1 MGMDFYIHATA
12 GDGKSLTLK
21 EARRIEATPI
31 LRWLGVS
38 DKDIYDNTYME
49 GVFTLEQLATLKEAI
64 AYDADESR
72 NIDWDLDF
80 DWSMVH
86 VLGDQPWDNEVRS
99 ALKWATIDLIV
110 KCSDLGWTIG
120 WNFDQ

>member
-1 MGMDFYIHATA
+1 MGMDFTIYATA

-21 EARRIEATPI
+21 EARRTEATPI

-38 DKDIYDNTYME
+38 DEDICDNTYMG
-49 GVFTLEQLATLKEAI
+49 GVFTPEQIAALKEAI
-64 AYDADESR
+64 AYDAEEDL
-72 NIDWDLDF
+72 NIDWDF
-80 DWSMVH
+80 DWSTVH
-86 VLGDQPWDNEVRS
+86 VLGAQPWDDEVRS

-120 WNFDQ
+120 WHFSQ

>member
-1 MGMDFYIHATA
+1 MGMDFTIYATA

-21 EARRIEATPI
+21 EARRTEATPI

-72 NIDWDLDF
+72 NVDWDF
-80 DWSMVH
+80 DWSTVF
-86 VLGDQPWDNEVRS
+86 VPGSKPWDEHVRS
-99 ALKWATIDLIV
+99 ALKWATINLIV

-120 WNFDQ
+120 WCFDQ

>member
-1 MGMDFYIHATA
+1 MGMDFAIYATA

-21 EARRIEATPI
+21 EARRTEATPI

-38 DKDIYDNTYME
+38 DEGICDSTYME

-64 AYDADESR
+64 AYDADESL
-72 NIDWDLDF
+72 NIDWDV

-86 VLGDQPWDNEVRS
+86 VLGAQPWDNEVQS
-99 ALKWATIDLIV
+99 ARKWATINLIV

-120 WNFDQ
+120 WHFNQ

>member
-1 MGMDFYIHATA
+1 MGMDFYIYAAA

-21 EARRIEATPI
+21 EARRIEAPPI

-38 DKDIYDNTYME
+38 AEDIYDNTYME

-64 AYDADESR
+64 AYDADESLD
-72 NIDWDLDF
+72 IDWDV
-80 DWSMVH
+80 DWSGVH
-86 VLGDQPWDNEVRS
+86 VLGGHEPWDNEVRD

-120 WNFDQ
+120 WHFYH

>member
-1 MGMDFYIHATA
+1 MGMDFYIYATA

-21 EARRIEATPI
+21 EARRTEATPI

-49 GVFTLEQLATLKEAI
+49 GVFTLEQLATLREAI
-64 AYDADESR
+64 ASLTHR
-72 NIDWDLDF
+72 NVDWDF
-80 DWSMVH
+80 DWSTVF
-86 VLGDQPWDNEVRS
+86 VPGSEPWDDEVRS
-99 ALKWATIDLIV
+99 ALKWATIGLIV

-120 WNFDQ
+120 WCFDQ